1 MLFNSQIHKFS
12 VGAIEA
18 CGGKCVSKIPA
29 KCSNINCVVIASPDQ
44 KSKYT
49 KITKQNPNIKIVEP
63 EAIFDGVL
71 RQELRL
77 SKHLL
82 T

>member
-1 MLFNSQIHKFS
+1 MIFFIS
-12 VGAIEA
+12 GAIEA
-18 CGGKCVSKIPA
+18 CGGKCVGKISA
-29 KCSNINCVVIASPDQ
+29 KNSESNFVVIASPDQ
-44 KSKYT
+44 KNKYSKT
-49 KITKQNPNIKIVEP
+49 IKQNLNIKIVEP

-71 RQELRL
+71 RQELRF

>member
-1 MLFNSQIHKFS
+1 M
-12 VGAIEA
+12 
-18 CGGKCVSKIPA
+18 SKILG
-29 KCSNINCVVIASPDQ
+29 KNQSNFVVIASPDQ
-44 KSKYT
+44 KNKYSKA
-49 KITKQNPNIKIVEP
+49 IKQNPNIKVVEP

>member
-1 MLFNSQIHKFS
+1 MFIAYFLWLYFI
-12 VGAIEA
+12 GAIEA
-18 CGGKCVSKIPA
+18 CGGKCVSKNPGRNA
-29 KCSNINCVVIASPDQ
+29 EGTYVVVASPDQ

-49 KITKQNPNIKIVEP
+49 KITKQNSSVTIVEP
-63 EAIFDGVL
+63 EAIFDGAL

>member
-1 MLFNSQIHKFS
+1 MIFFFS
-12 VGAIEA
+12 GAIEA
-18 CGGKCVSKIPA
+18 CGGKCVSKISG
-29 KCSNINCVVIASPDQ
+29 KNSESNFVVIASPDQ
-44 KSKYT
+44 KSKYSKT
-49 KITKQNPNIKIVEP
+49 IKQNPNIKIVEP

-82 T
+82 A

>member
-1 MLFNSQIHKFS
+1 MKHRFL
-12 VGAIEA
+12 GAIEA
-18 CGGKCVSKIPA
+18 CGGKCVSKFPGKGFKGNLI
-29 KCSNINCVVIASPDQ
+29 VIAAPDQ
-44 KSKYT
+44 KNKYSK
-49 KITKQNPNIKIVEP
+49 ISKQNPNVKVVEP

>member
-1 MLFNSQIHKFS
+1 M
-12 VGAIEA
+12 
-18 CGGKCVSKIPA
+18 SKVPA
-29 KCSNINCVVIASPDQ
+29 RISDDNFVVIASPEQ
-44 KSKYT
+44 KSKYG
-49 KITKQNPNIKIVEP
+49 KIIKQNPSVKVVEP

-77 SKHLL
+77 SIHLL